1 MSKKF
6 TLDATLRKRSGT
18 GLLKQLRREGFI
30 PSVVYG
36 GEEENKNIKVVTKT
50 FTDMLAHS
58 ASANIL
64 VNLEVEGGAKQLA
77 FIQAI
82 QTDPLTGTIIHADF
96 LAVDNKTEIT
106 AHIPLILIGEP
117 VGRQRGG
124 VLEQQIHDMEI
135 TCLPNDLPETIEA
148 DVTEMKIG
156 DILFISAI
164 NLPEGVQTHLA
175 DDILVA
181 SVAVPRVIEEPTD
194 EEEVDPDSV
203 EATSQKDDEESEG
216 EGDEKGE
223 KTEKAEA

>member
-1 MSKKF
+1 MSKKL
-6 TLDATLRKRSGT
+6 TLNATLRNRSGS
-18 GLLKQLRREGFI
+18 GVLKQLRREGFI

-50 FTDMLAHS
+50 FTDMLALS

-106 AHIPLILIGEP
+106 ARIPLILVGEP
-117 VGRQRGG
+117 VGRQNGG

-135 TCLPNDLPETIEA
+135 ICLPNDLPETIEA
-148 DVTEMKIG
+148 DVTEMKVG
-156 DILFISAI
+156 DILSISSI
-164 NLPEGVQTHLA
+164 KLPDGVKTQLA

-181 SVAVPRVIEEPTD
+181 TVAVPRVVEEPAEG
-194 EEEVDPDSV
+194 EEIADPNSV
-203 EATSQKDDEESEG
+203 EATAQKDGEEA
-216 EGDEKGE
+216 EGDEK
-223 KTEKAEA
+223 A